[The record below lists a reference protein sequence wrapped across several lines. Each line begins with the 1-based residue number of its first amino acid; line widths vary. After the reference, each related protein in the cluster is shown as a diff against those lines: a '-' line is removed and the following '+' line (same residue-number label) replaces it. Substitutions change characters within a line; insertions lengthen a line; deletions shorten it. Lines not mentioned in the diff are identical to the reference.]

1 MFLIF
6 SFQYQK
12 ILKLCNPY
20 LGNFRNQIVTQLSH
34 VMCSNL
40 LNQFQQS
47 VKFCCNMVWLNFH
60 FGWVKVHGSI
70 LSHLNHHSLLWLPT
84 ILYWKEDI
92 CNLKMVCLKK
102 KKKKK
107 KQKQLIYLMKDEESL
122 KYQRCRQSKNKW
134 AYPQSWPNSYGVVVI
149 SKILF
154 FV

>member
-92 CNLKMVCLKK
+92 CNLKMVCLYEREKK
-102 KKKKK
+102 KAKAIDLPYEGWRILKIPKMQAE
-107 KQKQLIYLMKDEESL
+107 QKQMGL
-122 KYQRCRQSKNKW
+122 
-134 AYPQSWPNSYGVVVI
+134 PT
-149 SKILF
+149 ILT
-154 FV
+154 